1 MTRIARVVSTAAMAL
16 ICLLGTAAQA
26 QFEDLIRHV
35 PETATAVVLVDAD
48 AMFSSQIAK
57 AENWQANRV
66 EHFAAGM
73 TSIPP
78 LAKSLV
84 IAAELDPHAMR
95 AKWEVAVAQVDTS
108 TKSMSDYAKQVGG
121 SLDQLGPVQAVRLP
135 DDSFLLQFPDGMLGA
150 MAPGDRQKA
159 GYWINRPNR
168 GMSPFLTETISD
180 LDSDAHIVMAMDL
193 THAFSADD
201 LQRGMEKFDAVKQSQ
216 VNLADLAK
224 FMATITGVTLEISF
238 RDKTYGKLSL
248 DFAEDAAIVSKIA
261 KPLMLETL
269 GAYGVTVDEVSDWQP
284 EVVGSRIS
292 LSGTLTDNGLM
303 RISSLIHLPTPALH
317 QTARVSS
324 ASGQKKSQLELTQQ
338 YLASV
343 TMLLD
348 NLGHKKHT
356 MTTMGQLAQWC
367 DSYSQK
373 VSHLP
378 TLGVD
383 KEMLAYGKYIE
394 MQLHNVCYALK
405 GIGIQESVA
414 EVNAAGSSRI
424 YGGALGNISQDN
436 WQSGGYYGGGGG
448 ANYGR
453 RVETNA
459 AYGVA
464 RHFGVEGA
472 VKSGIRQ
479 AQTAVT
485 TVRFQSRAQAGTYIQ
500 QTISNMELANDQIR
514 ESMTDKYQVQFE

>member
-1 MTRIARVVSTAAMAL
+1 
-16 ICLLGTAAQA
+16 
-26 QFEDLIRHV
+26 
-35 PETATAVVLVDAD
+35 
-48 AMFSSQIAK
+48 
-57 AENWQANRV
+57 
-66 EHFAAGM
+66 
-73 TSIPP
+73 
-78 LAKSLV
+78 
-84 IAAELDPHAMR
+84 
-95 AKWEVAVAQVDTS
+95 
-108 TKSMSDYAKQVGG
+108 
-121 SLDQLGPVQAVRLP
+121 
-135 DDSFLLQFPDGMLGA
+135 
-150 MAPGDRQKA
+150 
-159 GYWINRPNR
+159 
-168 GMSPFLTETISD
+168 MSPFLTETISD

-224 FMATITGVTLEISF
+224 FMATIKGVTLEISF

-261 KPLMLETL
+261 KPLMLDTL
-269 GAYGVTVDEVSDWQP
+269 GAYGVTVDDVSDWQP

-324 ASGQKKSQLELTQQ
+324 ASDQKKSQLELTQQ

-383 KEMLAYGKYIE
+383 KEMLAYGKYIS

-472 VKSGIRQ
+472 VKSGMRQ
-479 AQTAVT
+479 AEQAVT

-514 ESMTDKYQVQFE
+514 ESMTDKYQVQF